1 MSACMK
7 NYLMLVLGL
16 AWFRLPSFRRLLA
29 TVMKEACSTCIYFF
43 ADIEKGIDGNKVEAL
58 AETLSL
64 IGKLFE
70 IYFVRLIGTPN
81 QQFKKSVSASVEIA
95 IVVQNH

>member
-1 MSACMK
+1 MV
-7 NYLMLVLGL
+7 Y
-16 AWFRLPSFRRLLA
+16 RLFFP
-29 TVMKEACSTCIYFF
+29 YFWKSV
-43 ADIEKGIDGNKVEAL
+43 DDDKSEVL

-81 QQFKKSVSASVEIA
+81 QHSKNGANFG
-95 IVVQNH
+95 